1 MSVTYGADFFTGR
14 RELVLASARFV
25 VPVLKRLL
33 RPRSVLDL
41 GCGEG
46 EWLEVFDLP
55 CMVGVDIAAQDDFF
69 QHDLTE
75 PLDLGVTFDVVLCLE
90 VGEHLPEEAAD
101 VLVSSCARHS
111 DDVVF
116 SAAVPGQEGKGH
128 INLQSHEYW
137 AEKFERRGFVQYDE
151 IRPRIQSRQVS
162 PWYRENIFLYR
173 HGVDSRALTREN
185 IPGRSERRVPDG

>member
-1 MSVTYGADFFTGR
+1 MTVAVTYSGDFFQGR

-33 RPRSVLDL
+33 RPQSVLDL
-41 GCGEG
+41 GCGQG

-55 CMVGVDIAAQDDFF
+55 CMVGVDIAASDEFF
-69 QHDLTE
+69 QRDLAE

-90 VGEHLPEEAAD
+90 VGEHLPQEAAD

-128 INLQSHEYW
+128 VNCQPHSYW
-137 AEKFERRGFVQYDE
+137 AEKFEAQGYECQDV
-151 IRPRIQSRQVS
+151 IRPLIQSRQVS
-162 PWYRENIFLYR
+162 PWYRENIFLFR
-173 HGVDSRALTREN
+173 RAL
-185 IPGRSERRVPDG
+185 